1 MLNKHISNFLI
12 ALGLFSIVVLP
23 SCSTRKSTFFT
34 RSYHN
39 TTTKYNWYFNGNES
53 FKAGVKKLE
62 KSKKDDFNQILPIF
76 ILPNQNEV
84 QSISSSM
91 DRAIKKCASAIAK
104 HSIYIKGKEHN
115 KTIDD
120 TYLLIG
126 NAYLY
131 KRDYIKA
138 IEAYNFTAKQFEGL
152 YTAYQ
157 ANINLAK
164 AYVLNKDFASAEL
177 VFDQLIGDENFPMKL
192 NKDLSLAYADYY
204 LQKGELVLCI
214 EELKSALSDVSKK
227 KEKVRYSY
235 ILAQLYF
242 ELENYSEASNYFKS
256 VIKKGA
262 SYDFEF
268 NAKINLARSYD
279 VSKGNNQEIEA
290 ELKKMIKDK
299 KNKEYLD
306 VIYFGLAEL
315 EIRQNQKE
323 NAIDLYALSVSKS
336 VNNDAQK
343 ALSSLI
349 LGELYYDDQ
358 LYRPAQSYYD
368 TAVAYMNTESPN
380 FKSVQKR
387 QNTLSFLVEN
397 LDVISKQDSLQKI
410 AAMSESQ
417 RNRFIDA
424 IIADLKEKERLEK
437 RQAQADKNESAF
449 LNGNQN
455 NRSNIRSNQSRGG
468 IWYFYNPT
476 TLSFGFSE
484 FGRKWGKRKL
494 EDNWRR
500 SNKKTFGID
509 ELDVEENSEEEFDP
523 TSRDSY
529 IAQLPLSVEQI
540 KKSNQKIVEAYYA
553 AAIIY
558 KEDLEDSNLSLQTF
572 EELNKR
578 FPKNDNQVKV
588 LYFLYRL
595 NLELEKEQEAEKHK
609 QTLLQLFPQSDY
621 AKIISDSTYL
631 DRLQKAKPTIDIL
644 YEQAYT
650 KYLSGQYQAAIN
662 DCESANKNHKGNLL
676 SPRFDL
682 LHALASGKSQG
693 KNKMIALLQKVV
705 EIHAEHE
712 VAISAQEILDQL
724 LEEASSSGDV
734 KEKESNNNEYSYEPN
749 SSHYF
754 ILIFK
759 EFDVQQN
766 LAKATL
772 SDYHSQFYSL
782 DKLNVSALLLDK
794 ETNMVSVREFENASK
809 AMNYYN
815 AFQTGDARGPFGDN
829 YQSFVISQS
838 NFPIF
843 YKSKDVEKYLLKFKE
858 FYQSNQ

>member
-397 LDVISKQDSLQKI
+397 LDVISTQDSLQKI

-509 ELDVEENSEEEFDP
+509 ELDVEENLEEEFDP

>member
-12 ALGLFSIVVLP
+12 ALGLFSIVILP

-53 FKAGVKKLE
+53 FKADVKKLE

-76 ILPNQNEV
+76 ILPSQNEV

-104 HSIYIKGKEHN
+104 HSILIKGKEHN

-126 NAYLY
+126 NAYFY
-131 KRDYIKA
+131 KRDFIKA
-138 IEAYNFTAKQFEGL
+138 IEAYSFTAKQFEGL

-164 AYVLNKDFASAEL
+164 AYVLNKDFVSADL
-177 VFDQLIGDENFPMKL
+177 VFDQLLSDENFPMKL

-214 EELKSALSDVSKK
+214 EELKSALSDASKK

-242 ELENYSEASNYFKS
+242 ELENYSEASKYFKS

-315 EIRQNQKE
+315 QIRQNQKE

-368 TAVAYMNTESPN
+368 TAVAYMDSESPN

-387 QNTLSFLVEN
+387 QSTLSFLVEN
-397 LDVISKQDSLQKI
+397 LNIISTQDSLQKI
-410 AAMSESQ
+410 ASMSESQ
-417 RNRFIDA
+417 RNSFIDGL
-424 IIADLKEKERLEK
+424 ISKLKEQERLEK
-437 RQAQADKNESAF
+437 QKAQADKNESAF

-455 NRSNIRSNQSRGG
+455 NRSNIRANQSRGG
-468 IWYFYNPT
+468 VWYFYNPT

-484 FGRKWGKRKL
+484 FGRKWGRRKL

-509 ELDVEENSEEEFDP
+509 ELDVETDQEEEFDP

-558 KEDLEDSNLSLQTF
+558 KEDLEDPSLSLQTF
-572 EELNKR
+572 EELNQR
-578 FPKNDNQVKV
+578 FPKNENQVKV

-595 NLELEKEQEAEKHK
+595 NIDLQKEQEAEKYK
-609 QTLLQLFPQSDY
+609 KTLLKLFPQSDY

-631 DRLQKAKPTIDIL
+631 DKLQKAKPTIDIL
-644 YEQAYT
+644 YEQAYN
-650 KYLSGQYQAAIN
+650 KYLGGQYQAVIN
-662 DCESANKNHKGNLL
+662 DCQSANKNHQGNLL

-682 LHALASGKSQG
+682 LHALASGKTQG
-693 KNKMIALLQKVV
+693 KNKMIALLKMVV
-705 EIHAEHE
+705 ENHAEHE

-724 LEEASSSGDV
+724 LEEESSSSV
-734 KEKESNNNEYSYEPN
+734 EKKESNNNEYSYEPN

-772 SDYHSQFYSL
+772 SDYHGQFYSL
-782 DKLNVSALLLDK
+782 EKLNVSALLLDK
-794 ETNMVSVREFENASK
+794 QTNMISVREFENANK

-829 YQSFVISQS
+829 YQSFIISQS
-838 NFPIF
+838 NFPVF
-843 YKSKDVEKYLLKFKE
+843 YKSKDVEKYLIKFKE
-858 FYQSNQ
+858 FYQSKQ